1 MRKNEEARQ
10 KLEEDKL
17 YAIDYKRAQ
26 AIIKAREIKNSYV
39 KRWLKY

>member
-1 MRKNEEARQ
+1 MKKNEEAKQ

-39 KRWLKY
+39 KKMVKI